1 VELAPGQVLGLDNV
15 AIELPIA
22 RIGSRILAA
31 LVDYLLL
38 SLVMLA
44 WAAGF
49 FGLAA
54 FLDLRGGWT
63 IGILLLGMF
72 LLEYGYFAL
81 QEVLWRGQTI
91 GKRWIGTRV
100 VDRDGGEAST
110 AQLVV
115 RNLLRLVD
123 VIIGPLLIALDPLAR
138 RIGDRLA
145 GTLVVR
151 VSEVVPELMLTRLPD
166 GWSREEVQLVEAFL
180 TRAPTLMETQRRELA
195 DRLAAWV
202 DDKAPGFLPQ
212 QPRDSLT
219 RLRRGFDASGTL

>member
-1 VELAPGQVLGLDNV
+1 
-15 AIELPIA
+15 
-22 RIGSRILAA
+22 
-31 LVDYLLL
+31 
-38 SLVMLA
+38 
-44 WAAGF
+44 
-49 FGLAA
+49 
-54 FLDLRGGWT
+54 
-63 IGILLLGMF
+63 
-72 LLEYGYFAL
+72 
-81 QEVLWRGQTI
+81 
-91 GKRWIGTRV
+91 
-100 VDRDGGEAST
+100 
-110 AQLVV
+110 LVV